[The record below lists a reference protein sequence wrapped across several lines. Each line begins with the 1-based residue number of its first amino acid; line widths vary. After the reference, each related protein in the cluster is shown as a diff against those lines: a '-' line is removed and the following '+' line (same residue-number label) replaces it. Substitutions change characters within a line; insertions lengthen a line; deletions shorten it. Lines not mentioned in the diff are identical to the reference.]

1 MKRLMILAA
10 LMLPTALFAHDY
22 TVGGLQI
29 IHPAAGATA
38 PTAQAGAGY
47 FQIVNNGDQPDRL
60 IGVTADFPR
69 VMIHTTQMDGDIAR
83 MVHLEAVD
91 IPAGET
97 VTFAPGGLHV
107 MFMGLNGD
115 PFETGE
121 SFDAVL
127 VFEAAG
133 EVPVTFYVEDISDL
147 TDHSHH

>member
-1 MKRLMILAA
+1 M
-10 LMLPTALFAHDY
+10 
-22 TVGGLQI
+22 
-29 IHPAAGATA
+29 
-38 PTAQAGAGY
+38 
-47 FQIVNNGDQPDRL
+47 NNGDQPDRL
-60 IGVTADFPR
+60 IGVTAGFPR

-127 VFEAAG
+127 IFETAG

>member
-1 MKRLMILAA
+1 MKYLMIAA
-10 LMLPTALFAHDY
+10 LLLPTPLIAHDY
-22 TVGGLQI
+22 AVGGLQI

-47 FQIVNNGDQPDRL
+47 FQIVNKGDQPDRL

-83 MVHLEAVD
+83 MVHLDAVD

-127 VFEAAG
+127 VFETAG
-133 EVPVTFYVEDISDL
+133 DVPVTFHVEDINDL
-147 TDHSHH
+147 TDHNNH

>member
-1 MKRLMILAA
+1 MKYLTIAA
-10 LMLPTALFAHDY
+10 LLLPTPLIAHDY

-47 FQIVNNGDQPDRL
+47 FQIVNKGDQPDRL

-83 MVHLEAVD
+83 MVHLDAVD

-127 VFEAAG
+127 VFETAG
-133 EVPVTFYVEDISDL
+133 DVPVTFHVEDINDL
-147 TDHSHH
+147 ADHNNH

>member
-1 MKRLMILAA
+1 MKYLMIAA
-10 LMLPTALFAHDY
+10 LLLPTALSAHDY
-22 TVGGLQI
+22 SVGGLQI

-47 FQIVNNGDQPDRL
+47 FQIVNKGDQPDRL
-60 IGVTADFPR
+60 IGVMADFPR

-83 MVHLEAVD
+83 MVHLDAVD

-127 VFEAAG
+127 VFETAG
-133 EVPVTFYVEDISDL
+133 EVHVTFYVEDISDL

>member
-1 MKRLMILAA
+1 MKYLMIAA
-10 LMLPTALFAHDY
+10 LLLPTSVIAHDY

-38 PTAQAGAGY
+38 PAAQAGAGY
-47 FQIVNNGDQPDRL
+47 FQIVNKGDQPDRL

-83 MVHLEAVD
+83 MVHLDAVD

-127 VFEAAG
+127 VFETAG
-133 EVPVTFYVEDISDL
+133 DVPVTFHVEDINDL
-147 TDHSHH
+147 TDHNNH